1 MKYFSISTK
10 KSFFITFKT
19 IYIIIS
25 KNIVFEFIKSYCFIS
40 LKTM

>member
-1 MKYFSISTK
+1 MKDSSTSIK
-10 KSFFITFKT
+10 KSFVITFKT
-19 IYIIIS
+19 IYINII